1 MKNDKKPLIYI
12 TRQIPE
18 HLLEPYKDTLTFKM
32 WEESEKPVP
41 YEVLLEACKDA
52 DGLLCLLTDTIDR
65 KVFETGNHLKVVANM
80 AVGFNNID
88 IESARKKG
96 VTITNTPDVLTETT
110 ADLAFTLLL
119 ATARR
124 VVEANKFIQQNK
136 WEHWSP
142 FLMAGA
148 DVHHKTIG
156 IVGMGRIG
164 RSVAKRAKGFGMD
177 ILYHGRS
184 RQKENE
190 AELGATYVSFET
202 LLQHSDFI
210 ISVVPLTK
218 ETCHMFDWTAF
229 QKMKTH
235 AIFINI
241 SRGATVNEEDLI
253 KALKQG
259 EIKGAG
265 LDVFERE
272 PIKGDHPL
280 MMMDNVLCLPHI
292 GSASIDTRNDMLSL
306 CLENLHNV
314 LSGLPAKTPVS

>member
-1 MKNDKKPLIYI
+1 
-12 TRQIPE
+12 
-18 HLLEPYKDTLTFKM
+18 
-32 WEESEKPVP
+32 
-41 YEVLLEACKDA
+41 
-52 DGLLCLLTDTIDR
+52 
-65 KVFETGNHLKVVANM
+65 NM

-142 FLMAGA
+142 FLMAVA

-164 RSVAKRAKGFGMD
+164 RCVAKRAKGFGMD

-218 ETCHMFDWTAF
+218 ETCHMFDWNAF

-235 AIFINI
+235 AIF
-241 SRGATVNEEDLI
+241 
-253 KALKQG
+253 
-259 EIKGAG
+259 
-265 LDVFERE
+265 
-272 PIKGDHPL
+272 
-280 MMMDNVLCLPHI
+280 
-292 GSASIDTRNDMLSL
+292 
-306 CLENLHNV
+306 
-314 LSGLPAKTPVS
+314 